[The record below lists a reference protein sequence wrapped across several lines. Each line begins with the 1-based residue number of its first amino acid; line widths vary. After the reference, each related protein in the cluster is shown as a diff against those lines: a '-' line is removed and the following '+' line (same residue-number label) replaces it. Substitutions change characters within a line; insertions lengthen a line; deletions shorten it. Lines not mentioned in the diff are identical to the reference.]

1 MSVRIINGKVY
12 TGMLP
17 SGYANADLKW
27 ETSEQT
33 DLGIDL
39 RFFNSALTF
48 SADYFV
54 KKTKD
59 MLLSMPMRSHRPLQ
73 RTFSPSISISWYFR
87 LEEPQLITRIFM
99 EYPP

>member
-1 MSVRIINGKVY
+1 MSQGKNAVINGKVY

-39 RFFNSALTF
+39 RFFNSALTILCRLF
-48 SADYFV
+48 REEDEGHAAFHADSSLYQLWQYDGQFGYSEERRYRV
-54 KKTKD
+54 RSV
-59 MLLSMPMRSHRPLQ
+59 LSL
-73 RTFSPSISISWYFR
+73 
-87 LEEPQLITRIFM
+87 
-99 EYPP
+99 

>member
-1 MSVRIINGKVY
+1 MVKVY

-54 KKTKD
+54 KKT
-59 MLLSMPMRSHRPLQ
+59 
-73 RTFSPSISISWYFR
+73 RTCCFPCRFLFI
-87 LEEPQLITRIFM
+87 PVM
-99 EYPP
+99 AV

>member
-1 MSVRIINGKVY
+1 
-12 TGMLP
+12 MLP

-48 SADYFV
+48 SVGF
-54 KKTKD
+54 
-59 MLLSMPMRSHRPLQ
+59 M
-73 RTFSPSISISWYFR
+73 TF
-87 LEEPQLITRIFM
+87 T
-99 EYPP
+99 